1 MNTAGFSLKIF
12 SAAGDSTLPDHVKQ
26 FRFEPS
32 IKGIRERAPQKKT
45 YAGTQL
51 GTNYTFKYPTDWRVS
66 EEATFPYM
74 AELSIYDAKGTEMA
88 GLSVLTSWD
97 ATGAAQMRK
106 VAKTWETPGVGKMT
120 AAGII
125 RGGKPGASEF
135 LVRTVIMDLSPY
147 PGESSRFRWDKPV
160 AVAVSAGVWQA
171 PATEL
176 APFLLT
182 GVGGINATKTVNGQ
196 PYAPVVFGTQRYFD
210 TVQQAEAWTST
221 EEYRSV
227 VDMIASFNG

>member
-1 MNTAGFSLKIF
+1 MG
-12 SAAGDSTLPDHVKQ
+12 Q
-26 FRFEPS
+26 
-32 IKGIRERAPQKKT
+32 
-45 YAGTQL
+45 
-51 GTNYTFKYPTDWRVS
+51 
-66 EEATFPYM
+66 
-74 AELSIYDAKGTEMA
+74 
-88 GLSVLTSWD
+88 
-97 ATGAAQMRK
+97 
-106 VAKTWETPGVGKMT
+106 
-120 AAGII
+120 
-125 RGGKPGASEF
+125 
-135 LVRTVIMDLSPY
+135 
-147 PGESSRFRWDKPV
+147 PV
-160 AVAVSAGVWQA
+160 AVAASAGVWQA